1 LLLCAATAGAK
12 DGSPLGD
19 AFDADNWA
27 SVGRTAGEAH
37 YSPLTEINRE
47 TVGRL
52 RLAWTLDLDLGN
64 AQATPLAVEGI
75 IYVAAG
81 YSIVYAVDAKTGKSL
96 WRFDPEVLL
105 VAGKKLRAGSGIR
118 GLAFSKGRLFV
129 GTHDGRLIALDAKKG
144 TALWSTPTL
153 EANDSSFDAPRAST
167 KVAIGFGS
175 GFVHAM
181 GRWGYDATT
190 GAYMETEAARWR
202 GAERG
207 HLRLK

>member
-12 DGSPLGD
+12 DSSPLSDEVD
-19 AFDADNWA
+19 AHNWA
-27 SVGRTAGEAH
+27 AVGRTAGETH

-118 GLAFSKGRLFV
+118 GLAFSKGRLFL

-153 EANDSSFDAPRAST
+153 DANDSSFISGAPRVFND
-167 KVAIGFGS
+167 KVAIGFGDS
-175 GFVHAM
+175 GSVH
-181 GRWGYDATT
+181 
-190 GAYMETEAARWR
+190 GAV
-202 GAERG
+202 GV
-207 HLRLK
+207 K

>member
-1 LLLCAATAGAK
+1 MLLCAATAGAK

-19 AFDADNWA
+19 AFDANNWA
-27 SVGRTAGEAH
+27 SVGRTAGETH

-105 VAGKKLRAGSGIR
+105 VAGKETARRIRRSRARLLERAAVRRHARWPVDRAGR
-118 GLAFSKGRLFV
+118 EKGN
-129 GTHDGRLIALDAKKG
+129 GALEHADAR
-144 TALWSTPTL
+144 S
-153 EANDSSFDAPRAST
+153 E
-167 KVAIGFGS
+167 
-175 GFVHAM
+175 
-181 GRWGYDATT
+181 
-190 GAYMETEAARWR
+190 
-202 GAERG
+202 
-207 HLRLK
+207 